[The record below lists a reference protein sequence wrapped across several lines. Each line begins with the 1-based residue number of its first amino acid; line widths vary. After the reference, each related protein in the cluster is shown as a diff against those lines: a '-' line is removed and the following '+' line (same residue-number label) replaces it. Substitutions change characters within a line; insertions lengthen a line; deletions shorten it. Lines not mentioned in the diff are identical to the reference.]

1 MVSALSSPATSQIR
15 SAASPCSIR
24 ARTGTSGNRPISC
37 ARCRSGSAALAGSTT
52 ARRSPSGRTRST
64 TSSAP
69 LARASRPASSTARSA
84 AAELSVP
91 TTIVAISRSPPVSS
105 ATVGSPTS
113 ANDPADTTVAKWCQ
127 HAGKRGGLPLGDG
140 ARRCEH
146 PGCMQDQV
154 AAAMPDATRPAPS
167 RRALAWAVW
176 GTSTV
181 VFVGSIVFALAHH
194 LPTPL
199 STLSEGLAFAAYGI
213 VGLVIAL
220 REPRNPIGWILVGV
234 WAGASVVFAFAG
246 TYAQWAVLNHPAAP
260 GAVFFTW
267 LENWA
272 WVPIFTILLT
282 YPLLLFPDGCLPSA
296 RWRWVAWAIGI
307 ITALWAMS
315 FAFEQHDYTDGNG
328 HPARNPYTSQRIAPV
343 FDAARIA
350 VSFFVL
356 AAIAVCVAA
365 LVVRYRRSRGVER
378 EQIRW
383 LIYAAAITV
392 GWLALP
398 FEHGNAGIA
407 DFVQGFVLMLIPIA
421 IGVAI
426 LQYRLYDIDVVI
438 RKTVV
443 VGVLA
448 AFIGLIYVVV
458 VVGLGSFA
466 DSPALRIGATALV
479 AIAFQPVRDHA
490 NRWANRLVYGARAT
504 PYEVLARFGDRVGE
518 TYASED
524 VLPRVARVIAE
535 GTSAMRAEVW
545 LRVGD
550 ELRLAAAWPD
560 TTDRASFAVGDELRL
575 AAAWP
580 DTTDRASFAVGD
592 GSLPVEADRVA
603 AVRHHGELLGAI
615 AVHKRA
621 REPLS
626 PSEAELVDRLADQ
639 AGLILA
645 NARLTADLEARLE
658 QIAVQ
663 AAELRTSRQRIVT
676 AQDEERRRLE
686 RNIHDGAQQHL
697 VALAVKL
704 RLAKT
709 TVAADAVR
717 GRTML
722 EEIGGEIEAAL
733 DTLRALALGIYPP
746 LLEEQGI
753 APALAAQYVRSGLP
767 VRMDATAIDRYPI
780 EIEAA
785 VYFSALEALQNAA
798 KYAHAD
804 EITIVIAPEDGAL
817 RFSVRDDGVG
827 FDPAQTGEGSGL
839 AGIRDRL
846 AVFGG
851 DATIDSAPGE
861 GTLVRG
867 RVPISRVR
875 TA

>member
-1 MVSALSSPATSQIR
+1 MQHPVAT
-15 SAASPCSIR
+15 
-24 ARTGTSGNRPISC
+24 
-37 ARCRSGSAALAGSTT
+37 
-52 ARRSPSGRTRST
+52 
-64 TSSAP
+64 
-69 LARASRPASSTARSA
+69 
-84 AAELSVP
+84 
-91 TTIVAISRSPPVSS
+91 
-105 ATVGSPTS
+105 
-113 ANDPADTTVAKWCQ
+113 
-127 HAGKRGGLPLGDG
+127 
-140 ARRCEH
+140 
-146 PGCMQDQV
+146 
-154 AAAMPDATRPAPS
+154 AMPDATRPASS
-167 RRALAWAVW
+167 RRALAWALW
-176 GTSTV
+176 TLSTV
-181 VFVGSIVFALAHH
+181 VFVVWIAFGLAHH

-199 STLSEGLAFAAYGI
+199 STVSEGLAFGAYGV
-213 VGLVIAL
+213 VGLAIAL
-220 REPRNPIGWILVGV
+220 REPRNPIGWIFLAVWMGV
-234 WAGASVVFAFAG
+234 SVVFAFAG
-246 TYAQWAVLNHPAAP
+246 TYVQWSAIDHPGAP
-260 GAVFFTW
+260 GSVFLNW
-267 LENWA
+267 LANWA
-272 WVPIFTILLT
+272 WVPIFTVLLT
-282 YPLLLFPDGCLPSA
+282 FPLLLFPDGRLPSP
-296 RWRWVAWAIGI
+296 RWRPVAWAIAVVTVAWSI
-307 ITALWAMS
+307 S
-315 FAFEQHDYTDGNG
+315 FALEQHDYTDGNG
-328 HPARNPYTSQRIAPV
+328 NPAVNPYTWHRFAAV
-343 FDAARIA
+343 FDAARVV

-356 AAIAVCVAA
+356 AGIATCVAA
-365 LVVRYRRSRGVER
+365 LIVRYRRSRGVER

-383 LIYAAAITV
+383 LIYAGAITV
-392 GWLALP
+392 FWLALP
-398 FEHGNAGIA
+398 FEHGNGGLP
-407 DFVQGFVLMLIPIA
+407 DFIQGFVLMLIPIA

-448 AFIGLIYVVV
+448 AFIGVIYVAI

-479 AIAFQPVRDHA
+479 AIAFQPVRDRA

-535 GTSAMRAEVW
+535 GTSAVRAEVW

-550 ELRLAAAWPD
+550 EMRLAASWPD
-560 TTDRASFAVGDELRL
+560 ADARPPVAVTDGALPLDGDH
-575 AAAWP
+575 
-580 DTTDRASFAVGD
+580 
-592 GSLPVEADRVA
+592 VA

-621 REPLS
+621 SEPVT
-626 PSEAELVDRLADQ
+626 PAETDLVDRLADQ

-645 NARLTADLEARLE
+645 NARLTADLEARLD
-658 QIAVQ
+658 QIAIQ
-663 AAELRTSRQRIVT
+663 AAELRASRQRIVT

-709 TVAADAVR
+709 AIAADPVR
-717 GRTML
+717 GRAML

-733 DTLRALALGIYPP
+733 DTLRALSLGIYPP

-767 VRMDATAIDRYPI
+767 VRMNAGTTDRYPI

-785 VYFSALEALQNAA
+785 VYFAALEALQNAA
-798 KYAHAD
+798 KYARAN
-804 EITIVIAPEDGAL
+804 EIAISITRDDGVL

-827 FDPAQTGEGSGL
+827 FDAAASGGGTGL

-851 DATIDSAPGE
+851 DATVESAPGK
-861 GTLVRG
+861 GTVVRG
-867 RVPISRVR
+867 RVPITEVR

>member
-1 MVSALSSPATSQIR
+1 MQPHVAT
-15 SAASPCSIR
+15 
-24 ARTGTSGNRPISC
+24 
-37 ARCRSGSAALAGSTT
+37 
-52 ARRSPSGRTRST
+52 
-64 TSSAP
+64 
-69 LARASRPASSTARSA
+69 
-84 AAELSVP
+84 
-91 TTIVAISRSPPVSS
+91 
-105 ATVGSPTS
+105 
-113 ANDPADTTVAKWCQ
+113 
-127 HAGKRGGLPLGDG
+127 
-140 ARRCEH
+140 
-146 PGCMQDQV
+146 
-154 AAAMPDATRPAPS
+154 AMPDASRPAPS
-167 RRALAWAVW
+167 RRLPALAVW
-176 GTSTV
+176 
-181 VFVGSIVFALAHH
+181 SISAAVFAGCLLFAVAHH
-194 LPTPL
+194 LPT
-199 STLSEGLAFAAYGI
+199 TLALVSEGLAFIAYGV

-220 REPRNPIGWILVGV
+220 RQPRNPIGWILLGV
-234 WAGASVVFAFAG
+234 WAAVSLVFAFAG
-246 TYAQWAVLNHPAAP
+246 TYSQWALIDDPGAP

-272 WVPIFTILLT
+272 WVPIFTVLLT
-282 YPLLLFPDGCLPSA
+282 YPLLLFPDGHLPSR
-296 RWRWVAWAIGI
+296 RWRWIAWAIGI
-307 ITALWAMS
+307 LTVAWSIS
-315 FAFEQHDYTDGNG
+315 FAFEQHDFTDANNN
-328 HPARNPYTSQRIAPV
+328 PAVNPYTWQRLAPF
-343 FDAARIA
+343 FDAARVV

-356 AAIAVCVAA
+356 AAIGACVVA
-365 LVVRYRRSRGVER
+365 LIVRYRRSRGVER

-383 LIYAAAITV
+383 LIYAGAITV
-392 GWLALP
+392 AWLSLP
-398 FEHGNAGIA
+398 FEHGNGGLA
-407 DFVQGFVLMLIPIA
+407 DFIQGFVLMLIPIA

-448 AFIGLIYVVV
+448 AFIALIYVAI

-479 AIAFQPVRDHA
+479 AIAFQPLRDRA

-535 GTSAMRAEVW
+535 GTSATRAEVW
-545 LRVGD
+545 LRVGS
-550 ELRLAAAWPD
+550 ELRMTASWPD
-560 TTDRASFAVGDELRL
+560 ADPRRSL
-575 AAAWP
+575 P
-580 DTTDRASFAVGD
+580 VGD
-592 GSLPVEADRVA
+592 GDLPIDGDRVA

-621 REPLS
+621 SEPLT
-626 PSEAELVDRLADQ
+626 PGEAELVDRLADQ
-639 AGLILA
+639 SGLILA
-645 NARLTADLEARLE
+645 NAGLTADLEARLD
-658 QIAVQ
+658 QIAIQ
-663 AAELRTSRQRIVT
+663 AAELRASRQRIVT

-709 TVAADAVR
+709 ALAADPAR
-717 GRTML
+717 GRAML
-722 EEIGGEIEAAL
+722 DEIGSEIDAAL
-733 DTLRALALGIYPP
+733 DTLRALSLGIYPP

-767 VRMDATAIDRYPI
+767 VRMEADATDRYPI

-798 KYAHAD
+798 KYAQAT
-804 EITIVIAPEDGAL
+804 EITIAITPDDGAL

-827 FDPAQTGEGSGL
+827 FDAAASGSGTGI

-851 DATIDSAPGE
+851 DATVESVPGE
-861 GTLVRG
+861 GTVVRG
-867 RVPISRVR
+867 RVPISEVR